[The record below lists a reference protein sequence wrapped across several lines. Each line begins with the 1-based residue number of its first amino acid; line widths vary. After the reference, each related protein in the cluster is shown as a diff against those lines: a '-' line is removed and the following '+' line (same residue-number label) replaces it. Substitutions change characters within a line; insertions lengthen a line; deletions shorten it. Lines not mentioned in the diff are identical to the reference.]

1 MEAYNSI
8 TEMPTKELPDRAPGK
23 YVPYHPNP
31 YYSPEPLPVEP
42 KLEISEQTHNLVANA
57 AYQIGRVDGI
67 SSTVGFS
74 AVLYT
79 SLIRIEAVESARI
92 EGADVA
98 YQDVEAYHTRQ
109 PAGEAGATIEKDL
122 KEALNYESALTYG
135 LDRIGSGAPITL
147 SLIKT
152 LHSMLLEDVR
162 NEGDV
167 IGNFRDHMVH
177 LTSAQTGQRPFVPPT
192 PEAIT
197 GLMQSL
203 ESYIQM
209 GGQYHP
215 LVDASIIHYFFETV
229 HPFSDGNGR
238 LGRLLIILYLTS
250 EGYLESP
257 YIYPSAYF
265 NRHKVEY
272 VERMRAVSEKGA
284 WDEWLTFFLEG
295 LRSQAKTSYDRTHR
309 LRDLQ
314 ERYEKAYPGR
324 TNTEM
329 FARQLLQYPYFRPLD
344 LVEYLDVSRRTAYKI
359 VDDLESDGL
368 IEEVTGKERGK
379 EYKAVEVFDI
389 LQ

>member
-1 MEAYNSI
+1 
-8 TEMPTKELPDRAPGK
+8 MPTKELPEDAPGK
-23 YVPYHPNP
+23 YVPYHPEP
-31 YYSPEPLPVEP
+31 YYSPEPLPIEP
-42 KLEISEQTHNLVANA
+42 KLELPEQTRDLVADA

-67 SSTVGFS
+67 SSTVDFS

-98 YQDVEAYHTRQ
+98 YQDVEAYHTRHPEGQ
-109 PAGEAGATIEKDL
+109 SDPKIEKDL
-122 KEALNYESALTYG
+122 KEALNYETALTRG
-135 LDRIGSGAPITL
+135 LNKIESRESLTL
-147 SLIKT
+147 SLLKN
-152 LHSMLLEDVR
+152 LHSILLEDVR

-167 IGNFRDHMVH
+167 VGGFRDHMVH
-177 LTSAQTGQRPFVPPT
+177 LASPQLGKRPFVPPA
-192 PEAIT
+192 PEGLN
-197 GLMQSL
+197 GLMTSF

-215 LVDASIIHYFFETV
+215 LVDAAIIHYFFETV

-238 LGRLLIILYLTS
+238 LGRLLIILYLAS

-272 VERMRAVSEKGA
+272 VERMRAVSENGA
-284 WDEWLTFFLEG
+284 WDEWITFFLEG
-295 LRSQAKTSYDRTHR
+295 LRTQAETSYNRTHR

-314 ERYEKAYPGR
+314 AHYETEYAGS
-324 TNTEM
+324 TNTDK
-329 FARQLLQYPYFRPLD
+329 FARQLLQYPYFTAPD
-344 LVEYLDVSRRTAYKI
+344 LIEYLDVSRRTAYKI
-359 VDDLESDGL
+359 VDDLESDGI

-389 LQ
+389 LD